1 MIIRIIA
8 LSGVLIIILTVAIT
22 YTLKKAQKL
31 PLNSPVNFLEDS
43 AQDNNQK
50 TVVCVGNSI
59 THGQVSYNYVNILSE
74 RLSDNG
80 YQFVNA
86 GINGNLAYN
95 VVKRLGKIIECD
107 PDYVTLLIGTND
119 ANASLSEKNSARY
132 MRDMAL
138 PDKPNAE
145 FFRKNVKELI
155 SQLKKRTNAKIA
167 ILSLPPIGE
176 DINHIA
182 YQRTKEY
189 SGIIQAVAK
198 KNTVDYLPLHEK
210 ITEYIQAEGQH
221 PRLSYDNGFRGIM
234 IKGIFSHLL
243 LGASFDKI
251 ASNNGF
257 LILTDFLHLNSRG
270 AKMTADLIENWI
282 LK

>member
-8 LSGVLIIILTVAIT
+8 LAGVLIIILIVAIT

-119 ANASLSEKNSARY
+119 ANASLSEK
-132 MRDMAL
+132 
-138 PDKPNAE
+138 K
-145 FFRKNVKELI
+145 
-155 SQLKKRTNAKIA
+155 
-167 ILSLPPIGE
+167 
-176 DINHIA
+176 
-182 YQRTKEY
+182 
-189 SGIIQAVAK
+189 
-198 KNTVDYLPLHEK
+198 
-210 ITEYIQAEGQH
+210 
-221 PRLSYDNGFRGIM
+221 
-234 IKGIFSHLL
+234 
-243 LGASFDKI
+243 
-251 ASNNGF
+251 
-257 LILTDFLHLNSRG
+257 
-270 AKMTADLIENWI
+270 
-282 LK
+282 